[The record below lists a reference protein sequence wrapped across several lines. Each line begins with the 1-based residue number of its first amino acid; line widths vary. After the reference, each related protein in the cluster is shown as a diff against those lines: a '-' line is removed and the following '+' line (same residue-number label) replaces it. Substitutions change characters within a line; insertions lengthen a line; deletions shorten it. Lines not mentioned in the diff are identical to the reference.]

1 MHGNDRMGSAPLTL
15 IINRITTIL
24 IHSMS
29 LTETQSNNENTPQIG
44 KGYFMG
50 KIALLP
56 CDINSRGIYL
66 ENRVLPVNYMED
78 FTLMGFIVDCY
89 QEALTLLT
97 NNSYQL
103 VEQKGGADIYIDTPQ
118 DLQKI
123 KALLRANN
131 ICCDFSDIADS
142 IYQA

>member
-1 MHGNDRMGSAPLTL
+1 
-15 IINRITTIL
+15 
-24 IHSMS
+24 
-29 LTETQSNNENTPQIG
+29 
-44 KGYFMG
+44 MG

-56 CDINSRGIYL
+56 CDINSRGESL
-66 ENRVLPVNYMED
+66 DNMVLPSKYMED
-78 FTLMGFIVDCY
+78 YSLMGFIVDRY

-103 VEQKGGADIYIDTPQ
+103 VEQKGGADIYIDTLL

-123 KALLRANN
+123 KSLLRANN
-131 ICCDFSDIADS
+131 IRCDFSDIADS